1 MDYDDN
7 DFQSQNLWLA
17 GEGSAKFPPVL
28 GPYALPNPCGGSS
41 NVDGH
46 IIQNSSSHTDNNLEK
61 AEKPFS
67 EKGLHSEFGRK
78 PFVFNENPCSQ

>member
-1 MDYDDN
+1 MPLLATMGDI
-7 DFQSQNLWLA
+7 QNGFNA
-17 GEGSAKFPPVL
+17 TQAS
-28 GPYALPNPCGGSS
+28 PCGGSS

>member
-1 MDYDDN
+1 MGAI
-7 DFQSQNLWLA
+7 QNGFNA
-17 GEGSAKFPPVL
+17 TQAS
-28 GPYALPNPCGGSS
+28 PCGGSS